1 VVDVSHLEQPAAE
14 VGPLQAVHDHKSG
27 TGRMDSAVDVLEPL
41 RLRPRSSPRWR
52 R

>member
-1 VVDVSHLEQPAAE
+1 VVDLSHLEQSAAE

-27 TGRMDSAVDVLEPL
+27 TSRMDSAVDVLEPL